1 MATTGRHRAP
11 SSVVWLPVVVSA
23 LLGVLL
29 GAWIT
34 AATGGSEAEP
44 ITYETTAPSPLP
56 GSASTTTKPVTSIG
70 FAEPAIGPAGLSVTV
85 LSPEKV
91 KGGVRLTIALV
102 NGTAAPITVNTGEL
116 GPNAPRFD
124 GATVPMTMNPANK
137 KLMPGEGYTY
147 QCMLRLPTM
156 DVGQLSFT
164 LGALTFT
171 DRAAGD

>member
-11 SSVVWLPVVVSA
+11 SSVVWLPVIVSA

-29 GAWIT
+29 GSWVT
-34 AATGGSEAEP
+34 AAAGGSEAKP
-44 ITYETTAPSPLP
+44 ITYETTAPSPVP
-56 GSASTTTKPVTSIG
+56 GPASTTANPVTSIG
-70 FAEPAIGPAGLSVTV
+70 FAEPAVGPAGLSVTV
-85 LSPEKV
+85 LPPEKV
-91 KGGVRLTIALV
+91 KGGVRFTIALV

-124 GATVPMTMNPANK
+124 GATVPMTMTPANK

-147 QCMLRLPTM
+147 QCMLRLPTT

-164 LGALTFT
+164 LGTLTVT
-171 DRAAGD
+171 GRTAGD